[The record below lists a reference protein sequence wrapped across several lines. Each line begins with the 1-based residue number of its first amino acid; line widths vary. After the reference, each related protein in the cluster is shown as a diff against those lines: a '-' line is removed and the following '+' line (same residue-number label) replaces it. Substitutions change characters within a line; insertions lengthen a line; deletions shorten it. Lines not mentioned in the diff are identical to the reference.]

1 MTLVTHN
8 VAYEVVSLHH
18 ICAADSRIRKCY
30 LVPAP
35 LINLLICTGL
45 PTSVRA
51 RLARL
56 FLHQILHNRLKMDSS
71 KYLSF
76 SKTCLSHHKH
86 PHTLTAYSFHNNTF
100 QYSFFPLAVKE
111 WNKLDRTLS
120 NTDCFST
127 FCNLLDKAFTGHV
140 GVC

>member
-1 MTLVTHN
+1 MTHT

-18 ICAADSRIRKCY
+18 ICAADSRIRKRY
-30 LVPAP
+30 LVLAP
-35 LINLLICTGL
+35 LINLLIHAGL

-51 RLARL
+51 RLARFK
-56 FLHQILHNRLKMDSS
+56 FLHQILHNHLKMDSS

-76 SKTCLSHHKH
+76 SKTCLSRHKH
-86 PHTLTAYSFHNNTF
+86 LHTLTVYSFHNNTF

-111 WNKLDRTLS
+111 WNKLDPTIS

-127 FCNLLDKAFTGHV
+127 FCNLLDKAFTDHV